1 MTGGYC
7 PYMCH
12 CLPLYIY
19 NFIFFYLYMSAI
31 NWDKIA
37 KELEQSDSESTD
49 KEESPRI
56 LMR

>member
-1 MTGGYC
+1 
-7 PYMCH
+7 
-12 CLPLYIY
+12 
-19 NFIFFYLYMSAI
+19 MSAI